1 MKKEFGGLL
10 HRLLGSSQSD
20 AAAGESAPLQLDD
33 IQGIILRGYRMP
45 FVRHFLLKVTA
56 PTAARKLLRAPRQ
69 WRRNRRTTDH
79 DREGLACW
87 I

>member
-1 MKKEFGGLL
+1 MKKEIGGLL
-10 HRLLGSSQSD
+10 HRLLGRSQD
-20 AAAGESAPLQLDD
+20 DEAAVESAPLQLDD

-56 PTAARKLLRAPRQ
+56 PTAAQAAWAPRQ